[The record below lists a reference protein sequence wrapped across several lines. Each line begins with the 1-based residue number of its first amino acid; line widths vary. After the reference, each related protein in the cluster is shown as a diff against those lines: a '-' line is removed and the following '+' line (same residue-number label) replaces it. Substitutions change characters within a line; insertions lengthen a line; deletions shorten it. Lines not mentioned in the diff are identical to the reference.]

1 MYVNN
6 QLRVRHTSRYENQIH
21 CGKRYRGKQRLRMHQ
36 NRQKRPYRSRRG
48 AVLLKKRHKLV
59 EHDAPTYAE
68 SSEVA

>member
-36 NRQKRPYRSRRG
+36 NRQKRPYRRRRG